1 MKNTKLNKRQILAIF
16 VALIMML
23 SVIPVFLMGL

>member
-1 MKNTKLNKRQILAIF
+1 MKNAKLNKRQILAIF